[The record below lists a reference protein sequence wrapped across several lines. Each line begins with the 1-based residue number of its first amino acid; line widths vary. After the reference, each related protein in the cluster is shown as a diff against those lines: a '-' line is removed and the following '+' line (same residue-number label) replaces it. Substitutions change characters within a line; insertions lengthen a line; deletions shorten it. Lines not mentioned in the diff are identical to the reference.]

1 MVKTVLSAVEK
12 RLRRFAVEDKGVV
25 QAEKQRPGATNITCL
40 IKRKQATGR

>member
-1 MVKTVLSAVEK
+1 MVRIVPCAVKK
-12 RLRRFAVEDKGVV
+12 RLRCFAVEDKGVV